1 MEAIGK
7 AGTCVGI
14 MAKDGIVLAV
24 EKKVVSKLLEP
35 PKSSEKTYKLDDH
48 LVCAVAGL
56 TSDAN
61 ELIDIAR
68 LMAQRYAFVYQQ
80 PQPIE
85 QLVQQLCDR
94 KHFFT
99 QFGGLRPFGVSLL
112 YAGWDSQHGFQLYHS
127 DPSGNYG
134 GWKAQAIGANNQA
147 AKSLLKSD
155 YADDMS
161 IDDAL
166 QLSVKVLSKT
176 MDTTTPSVDKM
187 EFTVVTRENGKVVHK
202 SLSTAETEKLLA
214 DVAAANADEGDM

>member
-80 PQPIE
+80 PMPIE
-85 QLVQQLCDR
+85 QLVRSCATGSTSSRSSVASAPSVCPCCTRAGIHSRLPALLGPVGQLR
-94 KHFFT
+94 
-99 QFGGLRPFGVSLL
+99 RVE
-112 YAGWDSQHGFQLYHS
+112 
-127 DPSGNYG
+127 
-134 GWKAQAIGANNQA
+134 AQAIGANNQA
-147 AKSLLKSD
+147 AKSLLKSIPTTCQ
-155 YADDMS
+155 S
-161 IDDAL
+161 
-166 QLSVKVLSKT
+166 T
-176 MDTTTPSVDKM
+176 MRCSSP
-187 EFTVVTRENGKVVHK
+187 
-202 SLSTAETEKLLA
+202 
-214 DVAAANADEGDM
+214 